1 MSGGNVIR
9 KLLKNDRF
17 KKTME
22 ERGCSL
28 VGL

>member
-1 MSGGNVIR
+1 MSGGNVIK

-17 KKTME
+17 KKIME